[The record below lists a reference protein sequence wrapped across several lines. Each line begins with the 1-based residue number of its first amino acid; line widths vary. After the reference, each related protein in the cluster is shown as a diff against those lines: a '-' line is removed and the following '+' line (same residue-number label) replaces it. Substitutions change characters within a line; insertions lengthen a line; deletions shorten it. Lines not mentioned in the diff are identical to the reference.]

1 MRTRPLVTVLTALA
15 LATSVAVP
23 AHAASAASPGQ
34 GLEPAPRPAPALLEE
49 CTGTAP
55 VVCRFDVDPG
65 RYDVTVRLGG
75 PEAAHTAVW
84 AEARR
89 LMVPATAMEAGG
101 TERATFTVDVRDPE
115 GEPTGGAGP
124 GEDGLTLVLDG
135 PAPGVEGIG
144 LAPAPADRPDL
155 YLLGD
160 STVTDQGTHPYTGWG
175 QLLPAHYRHGLAVAN
190 YADSGES
197 SGSVLA
203 HPALLPTVEQR
214 IGPGDTVLYQVGHN
228 DKQTSARDFR
238 ANLTEAVTR
247 IRATGAEPVLVT
259 PVVRRW
265 FTGDRLNEVGLIVN
279 GLGVDLP
286 AEMRAVAAAE
296 GTALIDLT
304 EHSRELVEGLGP
316 EAAKDLYLTR
326 QLRDDTHLSIAGAAV
341 MSDLVAAELRAQ
353 GLVPDRVEARSELGR
368 AEHAG
373 TGEREIRP

>member
-1 MRTRPLVTVLTALA
+1 MRISRLITGFTALT

-23 AHAASAASPGQ
+23 AHAASPGQ
-34 GLEPAPRPAPALLEE
+34 GLGPAPRPSSALLEE

-55 VVCRFDVDPG
+55 VICRFDVDPG

-75 PEAAHTAVW
+75 AEAAHTAVW

-89 LMVPATAMEAGG
+89 LMVPATATGAGD

-124 GEDGLTLVLDG
+124 GEAGLTLVFDG

-144 LAPAPADRPDL
+144 LTPAPADRPDL

-175 QLLPAHYRHGLAVAN
+175 QTLPAHYRHGLAVAN
-190 YADSGES
+190 YADSGEG

-214 IGPGDTVLYQVGHN
+214 LRPGDTVLYQVGHN
-228 DKQTSARDFR
+228 DKQTSAADFR

-304 EHSRELVEGLGP
+304 ELSRELVEDLGP

-326 QLRDDTHLSIAGAAV
+326 ELRDDTHLSIAGAAV
-341 MSDLVAAELRAQ
+341 VSDLVAAELRAQ
-353 GLVPDRVEARSELGR
+353 GLVPERVEARPEIGR
-368 AEHAG
+368 AQDAG
-373 TGEREIRP
+373 TGEREILP